1 MESEPGQP
9 HIRLPFVFKSHLCD
23 HAAHHR
29 KQYILKVRE
38 AGREANTIT
47 SSIRTRSSC
56 SSFTSTSWGPKL
68 SRSEVD
74 ERWGSGSSS
83 TVSSISALRLC
94 IQHQSSASAAA
105 GFATAGFCGS
115 SSPLAA
121 GMAHLLPN
129 LGLRHVTPKWHNPL
143 VMLCSGLAAKC
154 AQPALAQTIPP
165 DAVPFR
171 QHLDTKDVSHQC
183 HIRTAMRAWRCHLPA
198 RPTARSSIVSGISSY
213 GRPMNELFQL
223 HGGQSSLAMR
233 WTKGGAGMPF
243 HRGMQRQPKGA
254 PASSSKTQVFRCEA
268 HPCKDLRAQYSGWS
282 PPLLDSC
289 HWSAV
294 GSLTRPHRAIHCF
307 FWRSEA
313 THHFWRHVS
322 IAANHSLSPW
332 NSRLQAQGAVLGCYE
347 LGSWPSLPAKKCG
360 TLEHEVKRTP
370 KTQSKVRRLG
380 SQSVLNLQMPK
391 YLEVKSRFETDR
403 AWPILS
409 CWM

>member
-9 HIRLPFVFKSHLCD
+9 HIRLPFAFRSHLCD

-29 KQYILKVRE
+29 KQYIL
-38 AGREANTIT
+38 
-47 SSIRTRSSC
+47 C

-68 SRSEVD
+68 SRNEVD

-83 TVSSISALRLC
+83 TVSSISALHLC

-129 LGLRHVTPKWHNPL
+129 LGLRHVVTPKW
-143 VMLCSGLAAKC
+143 VSTRCSGLAAKC

-254 PASSSKTQVFRCEA
+254 PASHHQKHKFSDAKLIRVKISERNTVGGHRRSWILAAEQGFKLDNPSDQRSVLSLDRTELSTAFFGEVRQRTIFGATC
-268 HPCKDLRAQYSGWS
+268 PSLRIIRF
-282 PPLLDSC
+282 PLE
-289 HWSAV
+289 
-294 GSLTRPHRAIHCF
+294 TRG
-307 FWRSEA
+307 
-313 THHFWRHVS
+313 
-322 IAANHSLSPW
+322 
-332 NSRLQAQGAVLGCYE
+332 SRLKAPSSGAT
-347 LGSWPSLPAKKCG
+347 S
-360 TLEHEVKRTP
+360 
-370 KTQSKVRRLG
+370 
-380 SQSVLNLQMPK
+380 
-391 YLEVKSRFETDR
+391 
-403 AWPILS
+403 
-409 CWM
+409 

>member
-1 MESEPGQP
+1 MGGLNICTWLILEQIWILWSLSLGNP
-9 HIRLPFVFKSHLCD
+9 ISVCRL
-23 HAAHHR
+23 
-29 KQYILKVRE
+29 
-38 AGREANTIT
+38 
-47 SSIRTRSSC
+47 SSSPISATMLL
-56 SSFTSTSWGPKL
+56 TTGNSTSWK
-68 SRSEVD
+68 
-74 ERWGSGSSS
+74 SGK
-83 TVSSISALRLC
+83 R
-94 IQHQSSASAAA
+94 A
-105 GFATAGFCGS
+105 G
-115 SSPLAA
+115 
-121 GMAHLLPN
+121 
-129 LGLRHVTPKWHNPL
+129 K
-143 VMLCSGLAAKC
+143 
-154 AQPALAQTIPP
+154 QIP
-165 DAVPFR
+165 
-171 QHLDTKDVSHQC
+171 S
-183 HIRTAMRAWRCHLPA
+183 HLPSG
-198 RPTARSSIVSGISSY
+198 RDPVVPVS
-213 GRPMNELFQL
+213 LQL

-322 IAANHSLSPW
+322 FAANHSLSPW